1 MTLRG
6 RSQPGA
12 RTTSVHWSRSAC
24 LLLLLTAGCD
34 GASPITPEDL
44 GPGDAGLNAD
54 AGDLGSLDR
63 GLGDTGADAGDAK
76 DSGETG
82 DLGASDLGA
91 TDLGALDLG
100 VLDQGLDAGAS
111 PDAGPPAG
119 EVNLSFTGCQPQFS
133 GDIIVSAN
141 GSSLSVGS
149 LQGGLLQASLQ
160 FSLGSNRGLMNLSSQ
175 HRIATGVVVNLVAPD
190 TWSNL
195 AQDPR
200 AISGEIPDPISGVLN
215 VRMYDRAAGVAEIDL
230 MQVTLQNVVDEGLCT
245 LDGTVRTTRLGR

>member
-1 MTLRG
+1 MTLGG

-12 RTTSVHWSRSAC
+12 RSTSVHWSRSAC
-24 LLLLLTAGCD
+24 LLLLLTVGCD
-34 GASPITPEDL
+34 SAPPTNPEDL
-44 GPGDAGLNAD
+44 GPGDAGIPAD
-54 AGDLGSLDR
+54 AGDLGPLDR
-63 GLGDTGADAGDAK
+63 GLEDTGADAGDAK
-76 DSGETG
+76 DTGETVDLG
-82 DLGASDLGA
+82 DLATPDLA
-91 TDLGALDLG
+91 ALDLG
-100 VLDQGLDAGAS
+100 SLDQGQDAGAS

-215 VRMYDRAAGVAEIDL
+215 VRMYDRAAGIAEIDF

-245 LDGTVRTTRLGR
+245 LDGSLSTSRLGR